1 MTNKS
6 LFLLGRQPALGRAE
20 LESLLGADHIELV
33 GPQAVVT
40 ATPDNPVFFNRL
52 GGSLKQAAVLTFLST
67 ASWPAIEHFV
77 KTELLD
83 QLSLPASGKLQLG
96 LSVYGL
102 AVQPAQVSALGLQLK
117 KQLRQVGQSVRL
129 VAPQGQ
135 TYLSTAQVLGNKLTS
150 DQGREIVFYVSG
162 SQTIVAIT
170 TAEQNIN
177 DYTVRDRGRP
187 KRDARVGMLP
197 PKLAQIIINLATGPA
212 DKGTILDPFCGTGV
226 VLQEAAL
233 MGFTPVGS
241 DIDPRMVEY
250 SLTNLDW
257 MQQKYPQTENIGRNV
272 QVGDATDLQWQA
284 TQSVTDETG
293 ETGETV
299 STKTVPLE
307 IDFVASETY
316 LGRAFVVPPT
326 TDQLHDAVT
335 TCSLIIKKFLRNLSP
350 QIKPGTRLCLAVPAW
365 QTRPGNFRHLPML
378 DLLEEMGYNR
388 VSFEHSKVDELI
400 YYRADQIVAR
410 ELVIITRK

>member
-20 LESLLGADHIELV
+20 LESLLGADHIELF
-33 GPQAVVT
+33 GPQAVV
-40 ATPDNPVFFNRL
+40 ALTPDNPVFFERL
-52 GGSLKQAAVLTFLST
+52 GGSLKQASVLTFLST

-77 KTELLD
+77 KNSLLD
-83 QLSLPASGKLQLG
+83 QLSLPSDGKLQLG

-102 AVQPAQVSALGLQLK
+102 AVKPAQVAALGLQLK
-117 KQLRQVGQSVRL
+117 KQLRQTGQSVRL

-135 TYLSTAQVLGNKLTS
+135 AYLSTAQVLGNKLTS

-162 SQTIVAIT
+162 GQTIVAVT
-170 TAEQNIN
+170 AAEQNIN

-241 DIDPRMVEY
+241 DIDPRMIEY
-250 SLTNLDW
+250 SQANLDW
-257 MQQKYPQTENIGRNV
+257 LRQKYPQTENTNPNL
-272 QVGDATDLQWQA
+272 QLGDATDLQWQA
-284 TQSVTDETG
+284 TNSVTDETG
-293 ETGETV
+293 EAV
-299 STKTVPLE
+299 DTKTEPLE

-335 TCSLIIKKFLRNLSP
+335 TCSLIIKKFLRNLYP

-365 QTRPGNFRHLPML
+365 QTRPDNFRHLPML

-388 VSFEHSKVDELI
+388 VSFEHSRVDELI